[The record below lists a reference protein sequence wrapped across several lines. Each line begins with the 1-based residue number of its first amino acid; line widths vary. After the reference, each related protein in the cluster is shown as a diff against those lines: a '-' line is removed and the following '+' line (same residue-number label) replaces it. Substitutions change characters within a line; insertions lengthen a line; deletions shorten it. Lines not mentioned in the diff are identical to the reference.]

1 MIAEEAPP
9 AGLNSAFTR
18 RASSDLSSAT
28 TQPKLQPPPLA
39 PDLELG
45 GAADVVTLKL
55 AAPGQLGDIADP
67 FLAAEQLGVDVRDL
81 EAFLVKDGATGR
93 MMNDFF
99 VSKTGHTRP

>member
-1 MIAEEAPP
+1 VIAEEAPP

-55 AAPGQLGDIADP
+55 AAPGQT
-67 FLAAEQLGVDVRDL
+67 VVRC
-81 EAFLVKDGATGR
+81 ATDKPQTTTSNMVCNMGR
-93 MMNDFF
+93 IDHLPISPMI
-99 VSKTGHTRP
+99 SI